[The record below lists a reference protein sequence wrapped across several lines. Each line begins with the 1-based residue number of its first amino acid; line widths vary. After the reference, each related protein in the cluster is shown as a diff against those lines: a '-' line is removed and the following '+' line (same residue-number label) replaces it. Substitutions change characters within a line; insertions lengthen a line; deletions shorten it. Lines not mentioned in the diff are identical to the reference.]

1 MKSSNEGQLSQ
12 CDQALVAPAPAGC
25 PKRWRLASS
34 CGRAEERDWIN
45 ICKAVGLLQ
54 LARTR
59 HVSSATCATAQL
71 MPRQGEQSA
80 APHPA
85 AHRMFSTVAAS
96 VRDSSRGRLPI
107 WELTAAT
114 QSLCM
119 GCMGRAEGTCLVR
132 EVLDGG
138 ENRAFCFCRQHH
150 EHPTPGRSSSSC
162 ARAATHLQRW
172 HHFQQHRAQE
182 ERKLDGADCAQLHPH
197 KDLSVPAGVGCWVG
211 NRLVGNS
218 DALLT

>member
-71 MPRQGEQSA
+71 MPRQGKQSA

-85 AHRMFSTVAAS
+85 AHRMVSTVAAS
-96 VRDSSRGRLPI
+96 VRDSSSGRLPI

-119 GCMGRAEGTCLVR
+119 VCMDRAEGTCLVR
-132 EVLDGG
+132 EVLERG
-138 ENRAFCFCRQHH
+138 ENRAFCFYRRHH
-150 EHPTPGRSSSSC
+150 EHPTPGAQQQQLRTGSHPPAALAPLPAAPCSGRAQTGRGRSC
-162 ARAATHLQRW
+162 AAAPARKSGCPC
-172 HHFQQHRAQE
+172 
-182 ERKLDGADCAQLHPH
+182 ERRTER
-197 KDLSVPAGVGCWVG
+197 VGC
-211 NRLVGNS
+211 R
-218 DALLT
+218 